1 MALNIVGNVL
11 SHSEVVDTV
20 NGAGSV
26 VRLLNSVT
34 LDVRVVDD
42 TNQMEMNRIPTKFE
56 GLPNIEEL
64 DVLNPGDQVLLAIG
78 MHHDVGAILIP
89 S

>member
-42 TNQMEMNRIPTKFE
+42 TNQMEVNRIPTKLE
-56 GLPNIEEL
+56 GLAYIEEL
-64 DVLNPGDQVLLAIG
+64 DVLNPGDQVLHAIG

>member
-1 MALNIVGNVL
+1 VALNVIGNVL

-34 LDVRVVDD
+34 LNVRVVDD
-42 TNQMEMNRIPTKFE
+42 TNQMEVNGIPTKLE
-56 GLPNIEEL
+56 GLPYIEEL
-64 DVLNPGDQVLLAIG
+64 DVLNPGDQVLHAIG
-78 MHHDVGAILIP
+78 MHHDVSAILIP